1 MTKVR
6 SHKYIPCR
14 SWSLAVTSASVSESG
29 TLERPCFF
37 PSIHIPRAIFSSDS
51 LPLVLRL
58 RSFQDKSRGTGCRSL
73 IDADYPLPI
82 LRGNTILPPP
92 LYDNSRRLCYA
103 LRGTVFPIYYWN
115 WNCPDLKRMD
125 NYIDKD
131 LTSGIVETV

>member
-6 SHKYIPCR
+6 SYKYIPCR

-37 PSIHIPRAIFSSDS
+37 PSIYIPRAIFSSDS

-58 RSFQDKSRGTGCRSL
+58 RSFQDKSRGTGRRSL

-82 LRGNTILPPP
+82 PAGEYYSSTASLRQLTTTMLCIARHCISNILLELELSRLEADGQ
-92 LYDNSRRLCYA
+92 LYR
-103 LRGTVFPIYYWN
+103 
-115 WNCPDLKRMD
+115 
-125 NYIDKD
+125 
-131 LTSGIVETV
+131 